1 MIAEGSSLTL
11 DYDAAYQLAHN
22 ALRPDYSTATLI
34 HVNDMRDTR
43 RCCSCSMKFSRG
55 AEVLDSGGRLDCSS
69 TPIRRF
75 VVAMAV
81 AVEHE
86 GDKSAANHE
95 RKDDAQY
102 HGDVP
107 VDAYL
112 NVN

>member
-1 MIAEGSSLTL
+1 MLLLFDEVLARRGSSG
-11 DYDAAYQLAHN
+11 Y
-22 ALRPDYSTATLI
+22 
-34 HVNDMRDTR
+34 
-43 RCCSCSMKFSRG
+43 
-55 AEVLDSGGRLDCSS
+55 GGRLDCSS